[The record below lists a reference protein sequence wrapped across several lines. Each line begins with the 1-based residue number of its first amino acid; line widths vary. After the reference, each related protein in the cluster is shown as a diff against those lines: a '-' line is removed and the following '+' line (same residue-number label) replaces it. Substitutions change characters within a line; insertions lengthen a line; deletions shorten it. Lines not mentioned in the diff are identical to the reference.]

1 MLKCGVY
8 GSNGKMGKIIIK
20 ELEGFKDKITLK
32 ECFTRQ
38 HKPDKTNTKGLNFI
52 IDFSSPQA
60 SLELSRML
68 EGTGILIVCG
78 TTGSTPDE
86 MKHLKAT
93 KSTILYSSNFSP
105 SIKRIAKI
113 LKEMASE
120 CKNYEVEILE
130 SHHSLKKDAP
140 SGTALMLGEVI
151 AQARGQV
158 LENVKAIDRNHPRK
172 PEEIGFAS
180 LRQGRVNGEHTVFF
194 TSGDDQI
201 SIRHEAFNK
210 NIFAVGA
217 IQAGLNHSNELKAL
231 TGFIDFI
238 TI

>member
-20 ELEGFKDKITLK
+20 ELESFADKVTLQ
-32 ECFTRQ
+32 ECFTKEHQ
-38 HKPDKTNTKGLNFI
+38 PNLTNLKEIELI
-52 IDFSSPQA
+52 IDFSTPKA
-60 SLELSRML
+60 SLELSRVL
-68 EGTGILIVCG
+68 EGTGILMICG
-78 TTGSTPDE
+78 TTGFTPNE
-86 MKHLKAT
+86 MKQLKAT
-93 KSTILYSSNFSP
+93 KSTVLYSSNFSP

-113 LKEMASE
+113 LKEMASDY
-120 CKNYEVEILE
+120 KNYEVEILE

-151 AQARGQV
+151 AKSRGQI
-158 LENVKAIDRNHPRK
+158 LENVKAVDRNHQRK
-172 PEEIGFAS
+172 SEEIGFAS
-180 LRQGRVNGEHTVFF
+180 LRQGNVNGEHTVFF
-194 TSGDDQI
+194 TSKGEQI

-217 IQAGLNHSNELKAL
+217 IQAGLNHFHQLKDF

-238 TI
+238 DI